1 MAPLWQAIERRLGSL
16 TLAGG
21 LLAITVAINFFGILS
36 IVSARRAALEEARQD
51 VQLET
56 IARARA
62 LEAGLAACRADLLFL
77 AGSPPLAALPAALAK
92 IDPTR
97 VRWGRLDAEGNLLL
111 FLQSH
116 PEVSRLVVRGSDD
129 APLMVAG
136 RREGA
141 PVMQS
146 PLFSVPP
153 VAQPGRLIGRWQLG
167 GGVGSLEAEVDA
179 GALLAGE
186 LTPESGLS
194 LQDAAGQPLIGAVGV
209 SPDIVSV
216 SAPLRDEGWSPP
228 LRWTLVRSVHGQ
240 RLVSSVSRLASRYRI
255 NLFLNL
261 AVMTLAVLLGMA
273 GLRQARRTALL
284 AEQAAHNARV
294 RELERQLFHTERL
307 STVGRLAAGM
317 AHEVNNPLEGMANYL
332 RLLEEDLETGR
343 VEEARRALPRLKE
356 GLERA
361 AGIIRQVLQLSNP
374 ASAPLGPVDVA
385 VVLAEAVRFVR
396 DNREFRGVEFVTDLP
411 RELPAVTGNRL
422 LLGQLFLNLLLNACQ
437 VQPGGGTVEVTAAFD
452 GEKVVARVADRGPGI
467 PESERERVFE
477 PFYSSRHSTGLGLSV
492 CQRIAAQHGSAL
504 RLQSRPGGGAEF
516 SIELRKHAA
525 DA

>member
-1 MAPLWQAIERRLGSL
+1 
-16 TLAGG
+16 
-21 LLAITVAINFFGILS
+21 
-36 IVSARRAALEEARQD
+36 
-51 VQLET
+51 
-56 IARARA
+56 
-62 LEAGLAACRADLLFL
+62 
-77 AGSPPLAALPAALAK
+77 
-92 IDPTR
+92 
-97 VRWGRLDAEGNLLL
+97 
-111 FLQSH
+111 
-116 PEVSRLVVRGSDD
+116 
-129 APLMVAG
+129 
-136 RREGA
+136 
-141 PVMQS
+141 
-146 PLFSVPP
+146 
-153 VAQPGRLIGRWQLG
+153 
-167 GGVGSLEAEVDA
+167 
-179 GALLAGE
+179 
-186 LTPESGLS
+186 
-194 LQDAAGQPLIGAVGV
+194 V

-228 LRWTLVRSVHGQ
+228 LRWTLVRSVDEQ

-273 GLRQARRTALL
+273 GLRQARRTARLE
-284 AEQAAHNARV
+284 EQAALNTRV

-396 DNREFRGVEFVTDLP
+396 GNREFRGVEFVTDLP

-437 VQPGGGTVEVTAAFD
+437 VQPGGGTVEVTAALD